1 MCEILEGKN
10 AVCDSVGG
18 VKAIYAW
25 NTADATI
32 TKANG
37 TISALSLTAGKYI
50 HKFFV
55 EMETSK
61 FTATKIGDRKNQSV
75 AYEQTGTMML
85 SGNTATDIVN
95 LEALEIARTTF
106 AVELNDGTYEVFY
119 ETNGASVSGVR
130 DSGQA
135 YEDANGNVLTLSGKE
150 KNRPNKIAVGL
161 ITALLDPVS

>member
-37 TISALSLTAGKYI
+37 TISALALTAGKYV

-61 FTATKIGDRKNQSV
+61 FTATKIGDRPRQSV
-75 AYEQTGTMML
+75 AYENVGTMTL
-85 SGNTATDIVN
+85 SGNTATDIIN
-95 LEALEIARTTF
+95 LEALEISRTTF
-106 AVELNDGTYEVFY
+106 AVELNDGTYEVFF
-119 ETNGASVSGVR
+119 ETNGAVVSGVR
-130 DSGQA
+130 DTGQA

-150 KNRPNKIAVGL
+150 KNRPNKISGSL

>member
-18 VKAIYAW
+18 IKAIYAF
-25 NTADATI
+25 NTSDATI
-32 TKANG
+32 TKADG
-37 TISALSLTAGKYI
+37 TISALSLTSGKYI

-61 FTATKIGDRKNQSV
+61 FTSTKIGDRKNQSV
-75 AYEQTGTMML
+75 AYEQTGTFTL
-85 SGNTATDIVN
+85 SGNTSTDIVN
-95 LEALEIARTTF
+95 LEALEISRTTF
-106 AVELNDGTYEVFY
+106 AVELNDGTYEVFF
-119 ETNGASVSGVR
+119 ETNGAMVSGVR
-130 DSGQA
+130 DTGQA

-150 KNRPNKIAVGL
+150 KNRPNKISGSL

>member
-37 TISALSLTAGKYI
+37 TISALALSAGKYI

-106 AVELNDGTYEVFY
+106 AVELNDGTYEVFF
-119 ETNGASVSGVR
+119 EANGASVSGVR

-150 KNRPNKIAVGL
+150 KNRPNKIAAGL

>member
-18 VKAIYAW
+18 IKTIYAW

-37 TISALSLTAGKYI
+37 TISALSLTSGKYV
-50 HKFFV
+50 HRFTV
-55 EMETSK
+55 EMETAK
-61 FTATKIGDRKNQSV
+61 FTAPKIGDRKNQSV
-75 AYEQTGTMML
+75 AYENSGTIVL
-85 SGNTATDIVN
+85 AGNTATDIVN

-106 AVELNDGTYEVFY
+106 AVELNDGTFEVFF

-130 DSGQA
+130 DTGQA

-150 KNRPNKIAVGL
+150 KNRPNKISGSL